1 MASLYQL
8 NNAYAHLQQMIE
20 DGQEGLEDTLDSI
33 TDAVEEKLEA
43 YAMVIKNIESDVEGI
58 KSEEKRLAERRKVME
73 NGVVRMKQAIAE
85 TLQNSGQDKVK
96 TEKFTF
102 SFRKSSKVEV
112 SNIDSLPQQYVKV
125 ERTISRSELAKALKA
140 GEQIEG
146 AQLVENQSISIR

>member
-8 NNAYAHLQQMIE
+8 NNAYAQLQQMIE

-58 KSEEKRLAERRKVME
+58 KSEEKRLAERRKTME
-73 NGVVRMKQAIAE
+73 NGVTRMKQAIAE
-85 TLQNSGQDKVK
+85 TLQGSGQDKVK

-102 SFRKSSKVEV
+102 SWRKSSKVEV

-125 ERTISRSELAKALKA
+125 ERTISRVELAKALKA

-146 AQLVENQSISIR
+146 AQLIENQSLSIR

>member
-8 NNAYAHLQQMIE
+8 NNAYAQLQQMIE
-20 DGQEGLEDTLDSI
+20 EGQEGLEDTLASI

-73 NGVVRMKQAIAE
+73 NGINRMKQAIAE
-85 TLQNSGQDKVK
+85 TLGSSGQDKLK

-112 SNIDSLPQQYVKV
+112 SNIDSLPQRYVKV
-125 ERTISRSELAKALKA
+125 ERTISRADLAKALKA

-146 AQLVENQSISIR
+146 VQLVENQSLSIR